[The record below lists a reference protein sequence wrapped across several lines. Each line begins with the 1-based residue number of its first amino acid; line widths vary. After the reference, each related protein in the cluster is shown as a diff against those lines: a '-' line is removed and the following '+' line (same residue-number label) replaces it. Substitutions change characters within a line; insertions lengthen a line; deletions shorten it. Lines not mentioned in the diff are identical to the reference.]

1 MRSLPMLLLA
11 GALATSACAPAATIP
26 PASLTLQ
33 LTAPRQLVHVANHR
47 WDNLELFAIRG
58 GTRRI
63 IGNLAAAQDATL
75 AVSEDM
81 LDSDGRLHLGARIE
95 GSRDVFIM
103 QPMRIPEGNFADWSL
118 ENNFARSTLA
128 YFPL

>member
-11 GALATSACAPAATIP
+11 GALATSACAPATIP
-26 PASLTLQ
+26 SASLTRH

-47 WDNLELFAIRG
+47 WDNMELFAIRG
-58 GTRRI
+58 GSRI
-63 IGNLAAAQDATL
+63 VIGTIAAAQNATL
-75 AVSEDM
+75 AVPEDM

-95 GSRDVFIM
+95 GSRDVLLM
-103 QPMRIPEGNFADWSL
+103 QPMRIPNGNFADWSL